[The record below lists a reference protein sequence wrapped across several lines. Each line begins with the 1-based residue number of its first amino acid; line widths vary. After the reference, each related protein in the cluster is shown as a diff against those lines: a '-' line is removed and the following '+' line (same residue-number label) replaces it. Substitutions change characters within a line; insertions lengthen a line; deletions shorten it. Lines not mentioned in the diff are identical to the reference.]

1 MGIGGVH
8 YMEEKRDIL
17 KDFTEKMEVLFGR
30 SLNKIILY
38 GSYAR
43 GDYKENSDIDIMILT
58 SMSEDEIRIIEN
70 QVYDIA
76 YDYQLSDNIMISVN
90 IKNADHFHY
99 WLGALPYYD
108 NVEKEG
114 GCTCRIIEEGIYV
127 LIEWQQHRKLYR

>member
-1 MGIGGVH
+1 
-8 YMEEKRDIL
+8 MEEKRNIL
-17 KDFTEKMEVLFGR
+17 KNFVDKMEKLFGK
-30 SLNKIILY
+30 SLKKLILY

-58 SMSEDEIRIIEN
+58 SMSDDEIRDIEN

-76 YDYQLSDNIMISVN
+76 YDYQLSDNVMISVN
-90 IKNADHFHY
+90 IKNADNYNY

-114 GCTCRIIEEGIYV
+114 VV
-127 LIEWQQHRKLYR
+127 LVG

>member
-1 MGIGGVH
+1 MPVQISNIIQDFA
-8 YMEEKRDIL
+8 KRARGL
-17 KDFTEKMEVLFGR
+17 LGN
-30 SLNKIILY
+30 SLDSVIVY

-114 GCTCRIIEEGIYV
+114 VV
-127 LIEWQQHRKLYR
+127 LAG

>member
-1 MGIGGVH
+1 MPENIRSIIYRFSQELRH
-8 YMEEKRDIL
+8 IL
-17 KDFTEKMEVLFGR
+17 GDKLTKV
-30 SLNKIILY
+30 IVY

-43 GDYKENSDIDIMILT
+43 GDFQENSDIDIMILT

-114 GCTCRIIEEGIYV
+114 VV
-127 LIEWQQHRKLYR
+127 LAG

>member
-1 MGIGGVH
+1 MGKKSLAALLCATMAMTACMLPATAAMADEPLKIEFFQQKG
-8 YMEEKRDIL
+8 EEGLQKGY
-17 KDFTEKMEVLFGR
+17 KE
-30 SLNKIILY
+30 II
-38 GSYAR
+38 
-43 GDYKENSDIDIMILT
+43 DKFNKENSDIDIMILT

-114 GCTCRIIEEGIYV
+114 VV
-127 LIEWQQHRKLYR
+127 LAG

>member
-1 MGIGGVH
+1 MPENIRSIIYRFSQELRH
-8 YMEEKRDIL
+8 IL
-17 KDFTEKMEVLFGR
+17 GDKLTKV
-30 SLNKIILY
+30 IVY

-43 GDYKENSDIDIMILT
+43 GDFRENSDIDIMILT

-114 GCTCRIIEEGIYV
+114 VV
-127 LIEWQQHRKLYR
+127 LAG

>member
-1 MGIGGVH
+1 MDIIQNNNLRRSVLR
-8 YMEEKRDIL
+8 MEEKRNIL
-17 KDFTEKMEVLFGR
+17 KNFVDKMEKLFGK
-30 SLNKIILY
+30 SLKKLILY

-58 SMSEDEIRIIEN
+58 SMSDDEIRDIEN

-76 YDYQLSDNIMISVN
+76 YDYQLSDNVMISVN

-114 GCTCRIIEEGIYV
+114 VV
-127 LIEWQQHRKLYR
+127 LVG

>member
-1 MGIGGVH
+1 MPITTRNLLDQ
-8 YMEEKRDIL
+8 YTEIL
-17 KDFTEKMEVLFGR
+17 Q
-30 SLNKIILY
+30 KIYGKHLKKVILY

-43 GDYKENSDIDIMILT
+43 GDYRDDSDIDIMILT

-114 GCTCRIIEEGIYV
+114 VV
-127 LIEWQQHRKLYR
+127 LAG